1 MNLLILLGCILLFV
15 VPTLFFFYRKPQKK
29 VISGKAILKAEIKKI
44 NSKKTHSY
52 IYAIKHESYEW
63 DVYKVGK
70 TTCSPRKRMYT
81 YEVSHQTPPKYVLLY
96 KINVKSKLDK
106 AENELKS
113 FFRSSGKLANSNQIR
128 KEMFRFNSVEELY
141 LEINKVLSSNKIG
154 YIDLLNTG
162 EYDSSGK
169 DLKPGNNL

>member
-1 MNLLILLGCILLFV
+1 MEYLLLLLFSL
-15 VPTLFFFYRKPQKK
+15 PLLWFYKKSRRK
-29 VISGKAILKAEIKKI
+29 VLSGKQILKQEIQKR
-44 NSKKTHSY
+44 NPRKTHSY
-52 IYAIKHESYEW
+52 IYAIKHDSFDW
-63 DVYKVGK
+63 NVYKIGK

-81 YEVSHQTPPKYVLLY
+81 YEVSHQTPPEYVLLY

-113 FFRSSGKLANSNQIR
+113 FFRASGRLAKASQVR
-128 KEMFRFNSVEELY
+128 KEMFRFDSVQELY
-141 LEINKVLSSNKIG
+141 AEVQKVLTVNKIG

-162 EYDSSGK
+162 EYDKAGK